1 MARRRFQLDET
12 DQALLDC
19 RRENANEP
27 VSELAAKL
35 HLDESSVRRRERRLI
50 DAGVLS
56 YAAIIDYD
64 KVSTYAIEAY
74 VELAFAGNEDVHELL
89 RKVVQDL
96 ARPEIREAFTLIGD
110 VDAVMRIR
118 ARNVAHLRELV
129 MSIRTAGPV
138 LGTKTRI
145 IAGRRYHGMDTT
157 RSKK

>member
-96 ARPEIREAFTLIGD
+96 ARPENAKPSRSLAML
-110 VDAVMRIR
+110 MRSC
-118 ARNVAHLRELV
+118 EF
-129 MSIRTAGPV
+129 G
-138 LGTKTRI
+138 LGTLRTF
-145 IAGRRYHGMDTT
+145 A
-157 RSKK
+157 SSS